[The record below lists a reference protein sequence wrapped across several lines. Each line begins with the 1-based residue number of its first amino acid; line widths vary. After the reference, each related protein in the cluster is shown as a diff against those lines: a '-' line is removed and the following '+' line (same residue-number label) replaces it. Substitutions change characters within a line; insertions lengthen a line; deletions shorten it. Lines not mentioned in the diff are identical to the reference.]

1 MDAIT
6 EEEIKIMCI
15 KSVVQEEC
23 TVASYWTSII
33 KADNSQL

>member
-1 MDAIT
+1 MDAVT

-15 KSVVQEEC
+15 ASVVEEEC
-23 TVASYWTSII
+23 TVASYWTSSV